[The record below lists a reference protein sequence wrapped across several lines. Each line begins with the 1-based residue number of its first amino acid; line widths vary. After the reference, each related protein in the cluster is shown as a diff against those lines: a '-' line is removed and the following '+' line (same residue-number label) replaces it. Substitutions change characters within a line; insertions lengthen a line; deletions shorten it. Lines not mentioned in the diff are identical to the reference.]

1 MAKSKKTIEKLKLT
15 EKINYYAISIYDI
28 EGRLD
33 DVVDYFLNLKENIK
47 KTNHQILKNSEE
59 TNNNYGYINPTKYE
73 DFIDFK
79 IEVDKYY
86 DDIYINIY
94 GIRLETDEEYNN
106 RINYKKIKDEENK
119 RKKLEMEKSEKE
131 LYLKLKKKYG

>member
-1 MAKSKKTIEKLKLT
+1 MAKSKKTIEKLKIK
-15 EKINYYAISIYDI
+15 EKINYHTISIYDI

-33 DVVDYFLNLKENIK
+33 DVIDYFLNLEENIK
-47 KTNHQILKNSEE
+47 KTNHQMLKNSEK
-59 TNNNYGYINPTKYE
+59 NNNYFTKFE

-79 IEVDKYY
+79 IEVDRY
-86 DDIYINIY
+86 DEEIDIY

-106 RINYKKIKDEENK
+106 RINAKKIQNEKN
-119 RKKLEMEKSEKE
+119 RKQKLEAEKSEKE